1 MFISTIFQMIS
12 RQVNQDL
19 KKLVNKYLMQFIWN
33 ETRFD
38 NVILVHGGEFDT
50 KCHLMDWIDQYRVLI
65 NSNMIYVDIDVC
77 GKNDNR

>member
-1 MFISTIFQMIS
+1 
-12 RQVNQDL
+12 
-19 KKLVNKYLMQFIWN
+19 MQFIWN

-50 KCHLMDWIDQYRVLI
+50 KSHLMDWIDQYRVLI